1 MRIQLKSLILLAG
14 IIVMM
19 TACNRNSNQQAVA
32 NLAPGVRTCTVKEI
46 IQTSS
51 YSYLRAMEGSKEIWL
66 AIERQEVKKGETYYF
81 IPDMEM
87 PNFKSKELNRTFN
100 SIFFVQKFSD
110 QPILAGKST
119 PMAKSVG
126 KQVVEMKKEITVK
139 PAEGGITIAEL
150 FAKRKTYAG
159 KTVKIRGEVVKYNSD
174 IMNTNWVHLQDG
186 SQDSGNFDLMI
197 TTSDVVK
204 VGDVVI
210 FEGVITL
217 NKDFG
222 AGYSYEVIMQAGKVQ
237 TNL

>member
-19 TACNRNSNQQAVA
+19 TSCNSNQPAVE

-110 QPILAGKST
+110 QPILAGKSM
-119 PMAKSVG
+119 PMAASVG
-126 KQVVEMKKEITVK
+126 KQVIEMKKGGNNLALQSLRDAPDHAKIEDRK
-139 PAEGGITIAEL
+139 PPVA
-150 FAKRKTYAG
+150 
-159 KTVKIRGEVVKYNSD
+159 
-174 IMNTNWVHLQDG
+174 HH
-186 SQDSGNFDLMI
+186 
-197 TTSDVVK
+197 
-204 VGDVVI
+204 
-210 FEGVITL
+210 
-217 NKDFG
+217 
-222 AGYSYEVIMQAGKVQ
+222 
-237 TNL
+237 